1 MTENSQDIEVFVQ
14 DGIGLIRLNRR
25 EKRNA
30 LDAEMMQALSSGMI
44 P

>member
-25 EKRNA
+25 DKRNA
-30 LDAEMMQALSSGMI
+30 LDAEMMQALSKNLL
-44 P
+44 